1 MNRRDF
7 FKKSSM
13 SISAAAL
20 AGITAGSFRDLYAK
34 SERNSKNFSF
44 EIITDKPDEAIK
56 LSEEFFRK
64 YSFND
69 PVINFSEYPA
79 TGNMSGDIV
88 FIKDGKLINYKE
100 GKDQLNKDIRQIAG
114 ALSLPQVLINPSR
127 LRFYVSENTFP
138 AEKILVFHKN
148 VLVRSIIAKDK
159 NSVLNIEGTKGNVLL
174 NIENNKARVISST
187 CTHKTC
193 INSGSIAFPGESIVC
208 IPNELMILCE

>member
-13 SISAAAL
+13 SLSAAAL
-20 AGITAGSFRDLYAK
+20 AGITAGSFRDLYSK
-34 SERNSKNFSF
+34 QEKNSKSFSF
-44 EIITDKPDEAIK
+44 EIITDRPDEAIK
-56 LSEEFFRK
+56 LSEDFFKK
-64 YSFND
+64 YSYND

-79 TGNMSGDIV
+79 TGKMSGDIV

-100 GKDQLNKDIRQIAG
+100 GKDQLNKDIRMIAD
-114 ALSLPQVLINPSR
+114 ALSLPQVLSNPSR
-127 LRFYVSENTFP
+127 LRFYVSENSYP
-138 AEKILVFHKN
+138 AEKFLIFHKN
-148 VLVRSIIAKDK
+148 VLIRSISSKDK
-159 NSVLNIEGTKGNVLL
+159 NCVLTIEGTKGSVLL
-174 NIENNKARVISST
+174 NIENKKARVLSSS

>member
-7 FKKSSM
+7 FKKSSI

-20 AGITAGSFRDLYAK
+20 AGITAGSFSDLYAK
-34 SERNSKNFSF
+34 REKNSKSFSF

-88 FIKDGKLINYKE
+88 FIKDGKLINYKD
-100 GKDQLNKDIRQIAG
+100 GTDMLNKDIRLIAG
-114 ALSLPQVLINPSR
+114 ALSLPKVLINPSR
-127 LRFYVSENTFP
+127 LRFYVSENTIP
-138 AEKILVFHKN
+138 AEKFLVFHKN
-148 VLVRSIIAKDK
+148 VLVRSILAKDK

-193 INSGSIAFPGESIVC
+193 INSGSIAFSGENIVC